1 LINDVK
7 GKFSMFNFELR
18 SFLARDTKSN
28 MYTQS
33 RRQVFNLSAQSF
45 GGLSVVG
52 RYNYTS
58 ASESLLSHTH
68 PGAYEFC
75 YLAKGEQT
83 YEIEGLVHHLE
94 SGDIFYTRPDEVHS
108 SAKTPEQKGIL
119 YWFVLTTRRPIGWLN
134 FSKVEQQSII
144 EQLNQSPRRQ
154 FKAPQRLQIELD
166 RAITALQNSDTD
178 TFTRVKVKN
187 ALSQA
192 LLIIFDVIS
201 EEGAANSLSPEI
213 TRNLEFIDEHLT
225 DESLT
230 MLQLATQTGLSVS
243 RYKSRFKQETG
254 YPPAD
259 YILRKKIEWAKK
271 LLTDNTLRITDIALE
286 LNFNSSQYFSTV
298 FKRYVGQTPSVF
310 RQRLLVATHLE

>member
-1 LINDVK
+1 
-7 GKFSMFNFELR
+7 MFNFGLR
-18 SFLARDTKSN
+18 SLLSHDTKSN
-28 MYTQS
+28 MHAHL
-33 RRQVFNLSAQSF
+33 RRQVFNLSSKLF
-45 GGLSVVG
+45 GGLSVIG

-68 PGAYEFC
+68 PDAYEFC

-108 SAKTPEQKGIL
+108 SAQTPEQKGIL
-119 YWFVLTTRRPIGWLN
+119 YWFVLTTHKPIGWLN
-134 FSKVEQQSII
+134 FTDVEQKLII
-144 EQLNQSPRRQ
+144 DQLNQSSRRQ
-154 FKAPQRLQIELD
+154 FKAPQRLQIEFD
-166 RAITALQNSDTD
+166 RAITALENSDTD
-178 TFTRVKVKN
+178 AFMRVKVKN

-192 LLIIFDVIS
+192 LLIIFEAIS
-201 EEGAANSLSPEI
+201 GGGADDCLSPEI
-213 TRNLEFIDEHLT
+213 NRNLEFIAEHLT

-230 MLQLATQTGLSVS
+230 MQQLATQAGLSVS

-259 YILRKKIEWAKK
+259 YILRQKIEWAKK
-271 LLTDNTLRITDIALE
+271 LLTNDTLSITVIALE

-310 RQRLLVATHLE
+310 RQEGGVTIHKE

>member
-1 LINDVK
+1 
-7 GKFSMFNFELR
+7 MFNFGLR
-18 SFLARDTKSN
+18 SFLSRDTKSN
-28 MYTQS
+28 MYAHP
-33 RRQVFNLSAQSF
+33 RRQVFNLSAKSF

-58 ASESLLSHTH
+58 ASENLLSHTH

-94 SGDIFYTRPDEVHS
+94 SGDIFYTRPDEAHS

-119 YWFVLTTRRPIGWLN
+119 YWFVLTTQKPISWLN

-144 EQLNQSPRRQ
+144 EQLNQSPRRL

-166 RAITALQNSDTD
+166 RAIIALQNSDTD
-178 TFTRVKVKN
+178 VFTRVKVKN

-192 LLIIFDVIS
+192 LLIIFEAIS
-201 EEGAANSLSPEI
+201 EGGAADCLSPEI
-213 TRNLEFIDEHLT
+213 NRNLKFIAEHLS
-225 DESLT
+225 DENLT
-230 MLQLATQTGLSVS
+230 MQQLASQAGLSVS
-243 RYKSRFKQETG
+243 RYKSRFKKETG

-271 LLTDNTLRITDIALE
+271 LITNDTLSITDIALE

-310 RQRLLVATHLE
+310 RQGLLSATHRE

>member
-1 LINDVK
+1 
-7 GKFSMFNFELR
+7 MFNFGLR
-18 SFLARDTKSN
+18 SLLSHDTKSN
-28 MYTQS
+28 MHAHL
-33 RRQVFNLSAQSF
+33 RRQVFNLSSKLF
-45 GGLSVVG
+45 GGLSVIG

-68 PGAYEFC
+68 PDAYEFC

-108 SAKTPEQKGIL
+108 SAQTPEQKGIL
-119 YWFVLTTRRPIGWLN
+119 YWFVLTTRKPIGWLN
-134 FSKVEQQSII
+134 FTDVEQQLII
-144 EQLNQSPRRQ
+144 DKLNQSSQRQ

-166 RAITALQNSDTD
+166 KAITALEDSDTD
-178 TFTRVKVKN
+178 AFMRVKVNN

-192 LLIIFDVIS
+192 LLIIFEAIS
-201 EEGAANSLSPEI
+201 EGGADDCLSPEI
-213 TRNLEFIDEHLT
+213 NRNLEFIAEHLT
-225 DESLT
+225 DESLSIQ
-230 MLQLATQTGLSVS
+230 QLATQAGLSVS

-271 LLTDNTLRITDIALE
+271 LLANDALSITVIALE

-310 RQRLLVATHLE
+310 RLICSNGTAHVYEG

>member
-1 LINDVK
+1 
-7 GKFSMFNFELR
+7 MFNFGLR
-18 SFLARDTKSN
+18 SLLTRDTKSN
-28 MYTQS
+28 MHAHL
-33 RRQVFNLSAQSF
+33 RRQVFNLSSLSI
-45 GGLSVVG
+45 GGLSVLG

-68 PGAYEFC
+68 PDAYEFC

-108 SAKTPEQKGIL
+108 SAHTPEQKGIL
-119 YWFVLTTRRPIGWLN
+119 YWFVLTTREPFGWLN
-134 FSKVEQQSII
+134 FTDVEQQLII
-144 EQLNQSPRRQ
+144 DQLNQSSRRQ

-166 RAITALQNSDTD
+166 RAITALESSDTD
-178 TFTRVKVKN
+178 AFMRVKVKN

-192 LLIIFDVIS
+192 LLIIFEAIA
-201 EEGAANSLSPEI
+201 EGGADDCLSPEI
-213 TRNLEFIDEHLT
+213 NRNLEFIAEHLT
-225 DESLT
+225 DESLS
-230 MLQLATQTGLSVS
+230 MQQLATQAGLSVS

-271 LLTDNTLRITDIALE
+271 LLANNTQSITDIALE

-310 RQRLLVATHLE
+310 RQGGRLQFTQSNRTTE